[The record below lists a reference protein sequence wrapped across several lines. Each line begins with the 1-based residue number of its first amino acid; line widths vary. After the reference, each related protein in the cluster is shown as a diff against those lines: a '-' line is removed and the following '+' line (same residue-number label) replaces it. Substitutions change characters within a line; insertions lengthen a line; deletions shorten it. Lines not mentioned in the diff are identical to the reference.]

1 MKNSPATGCIAPRT
15 FDRFSRFGLALGA
28 LTLACLPL
36 LARDEGREM
45 IRDIIKEQDLTY
57 AVIVNAN
64 NKEMRELLR
73 NDLLTRSPDSAKSV
87 DGFLA
92 DMSVFVA
99 AEVIQDGHKVM
110 IEASAGKVNP
120 RTRSLLLAQGLP
132 KAFIKP
138 TAAVLSIK
146 IDGKDIKGE
155 ALDAFGEAFAKEDKN
170 PDTTA
175 VLNAEQE
182 KMVNTIFDKDLTGAI
197 VLGRKNPEWR
207 KGLTKITADHPGLQ
221 IRLDSVDK
229 NITHVVG
236 IALEKSGVKVGA
248 VVALGDFNA
257 KLRDTFVAGGV
268 PEALVGPQAAM
279 LSVTVNGVPL
289 KGDKLQ
295 DFAEAFKKTSV
306 TSEPSLIDLSK

>member
-1 MKNSPATGCIAPRT
+1 MKSSPASARSALRPLAWC
-15 FDRFSRFGLALGA
+15 SRFCLAVGA
-28 LTLACLPL
+28 LLLAGLPL
-36 LARDEGREM
+36 RAQDEGREM
-45 IRDIIKEQDLTY
+45 IRDIIKEEDLTY
-57 AVIVNAN
+57 AVILNAS
-64 NKEMRELLR
+64 NKEMRDLLR
-73 NDLLTRSPDSAKSV
+73 KDLLARSPDSAQSV
-87 DGFLA
+87 DGFLS

-110 IEASAGKVNP
+110 IEASAGNINP

-132 KAFIKP
+132 KSFIKP

-155 ALDAFGEAFAKEDKN
+155 ALDAFGEAFAQEDRK
-170 PDTTA
+170 PDTSV

-182 KMVNTIFDKDLTGAI
+182 KMVNAIFDKDLTAAI
-197 VLGRKNPEWR
+197 VLGRKNPEWQ
-207 KGLTKITADHPGLQ
+207 KGLAKITAEHPGLQ
-221 IRLDSVDK
+221 IRLDSVNK

-236 IALEKSGVKVGA
+236 IALEKSGMKVGV

-257 KLRDTFVAGGV
+257 KVRDTFVAGGV

-279 LSVTVNGVPL
+279 LSVTINGVPL

-295 DFAEAFKKTSV
+295 DFAEAFKKAAV
-306 TSEPSLIDLSK
+306 TAEPSLIDLSK